1 MKSLIVAA
9 LLTFAVP
16 ALAGAFWPG
25 TVVGVASNDVLNI
38 RKWPGASSKIIAVGL
53 PGGALSLTGRCK
65 DIKTNRSFQI
75 DGPGTAAQKHARM
88 KKANVWCQVMTPSA
102 GLGWARGAFVW
113 PQ

>member
-9 LLTFAVP
+9 LLAFAAP
-16 ALAGAFWPG
+16 ALAGAFWQG
-25 TVVGVASNDVLNI
+25 TVVGVASNDVLKI
-38 RKWPGASSKIIAVGL
+38 RKWPGTSSKIIAVVP
-53 PGGALSLTGRCK
+53 PGGALSLAGRCE

-75 DGPGTAAQKHARM
+75 DGPETTAQKHAQM

-102 GLGWARGAFVW
+102 GLGWARGTFVW